1 MLKITPNSSLTVAP
15 CLSYRQSVFRWW
27 KSRQKGRIGQGW
39 VPGSSVFKCCS
50 PCQFSS
56 AYSRQALKA
65 CAWKLCIRYNEMS
78 HASKSD
84 ASTSPSAS
92 SFRFSVL
99 NLPSQCIPA
108 KQKIHQLDFGLMSS
122 SVIAHASPVSPF
134 LMAVEKRGDMQT
146 WQPVSWQLCFWK
158 AGCCLWSGFQWMCPI
173 FNMYRWSWLCD
184 QNDSKWGVPGE
195 KERWMY

>member
-134 LMAVEKRGDMQT
+134 LMAVGKKRWYADMAACQLAAVLLKS
-146 WQPVSWQLCFWK
+146 WLLPLERIPVNVPHFQHVSLELT
-158 AGCCLWSGFQWMCPI
+158 LWS
-173 FNMYRWSWLCD
+173 
-184 QNDSKWGVPGE
+184 KW
-195 KERWMY
+195 